1 MLFPPYQQLVWDY
14 KKSDP
19 NNVRKSLYLV
29 NRERLF
35 DQKSIDIKVATFND
49 IILNTFHNFVRNKY
63 ITIDDKVPIWINEI
77 IKSKTKAKHI
87 LYKKYVQNRRFESD
101 FIFLEDLL
109 TELNELISSTKAL
122 HYENP
127 GKN

>member
-1 MLFPPYQQLVWDY
+1 M
-14 KKSDP
+14 
-19 NNVRKSLYLV
+19 
-29 NRERLF
+29 
-35 DQKSIDIKVATFND
+35 
-49 IILNTFHNFVRNKY
+49 
-63 ITIDDKVPIWINEI
+63 
-77 IKSKTKAKHI
+77 KAKHI

-122 HYENP
+122 HYESP

>member
-1 MLFPPYQQLVWDY
+1 MLSPPYQQLVWDY

-19 NNVRKSLYLV
+19 KNVRKSFYLV

-63 ITIDDKVPIWINEI
+63 ITIDDKVPIWMNEI
-77 IKSKTKAKHI
+77 RKSKMKAKHI
-87 LYKKYVQNRRFESD
+87 LYKKYVQNGRFESD

-109 TELNELISSTKAL
+109 TELN
-122 HYENP
+122 
-127 GKN
+127 